1 MKLIRILFCII
12 VFIILF
18 ILSYCIIPFIAWIFG
33 ASFLIIVQAPE
44 YAVVATIFLLFL
56 VGFVMSEVFDE
67 DYYLKD

>member
-1 MKLIRILFCII
+1 MKLIRILLCII

-33 ASFLIIVQAPE
+33 ASFLMIIQAPE
-44 YAVVATIFLLFL
+44 YAVVATIFLLVL
-56 VGFVMSEVFDE
+56 VGLVIIEAFDG